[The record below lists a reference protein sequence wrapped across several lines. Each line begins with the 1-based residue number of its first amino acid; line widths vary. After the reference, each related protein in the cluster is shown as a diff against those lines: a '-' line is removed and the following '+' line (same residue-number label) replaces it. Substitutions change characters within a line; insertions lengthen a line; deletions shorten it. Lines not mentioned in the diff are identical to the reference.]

1 MSIAFLISSIIF
13 SKISVEEVF
22 KKVDKISKRTM
33 KADLLLLHAPS
44 SWTFRDNPSLWGPIS
59 DVIPSTPI
67 FEMYPMGFVSIAEYL
82 HRYGYKVEIANI
94 ALRMLEDPKLNVEK
108 LISSFDTTLF
118 GIDLHWL
125 VHANGSLELAK
136 VCKKIQP
143 DTKIVFGGL
152 SSTYYANE
160 LIQEKVVDFVIKGD
174 STELPLL
181 KLLQELESTKP
192 DYSVVP
198 NLVYRDKTV
207 VDNGITYVPESL
219 DDFTLDF
226 KFIVNMLS
234 SVRGIRLRFPY
245 REYLKNP
252 LLAIFSVKGCT
263 LNCLT
268 CGGSQYFYKT
278 YCNRREPAFRS
289 PERIINDLLAIESYV
304 KIPVFILSELQQAG
318 TKYWREIFSQI
329 KKEQIDLPL
338 IFELYYPAPKEFFE
352 KLSCLTEF
360 SLQISPE
367 TWSEEIRK
375 YQGKAYSNAELEKNI
390 TYALSAGVKKFDL
403 YYMIGLARQT
413 QEELDRILTYL
424 DQTITAFGDR
434 VHFFIA
440 PLSPFLDP
448 GALAFDYPQKYGF
461 KRLFKDLR
469 AHYNALTSNCWK
481 NYLNYEGTLSREELV
496 WHTYDVADKLL
507 DVKVKHAYL
516 TQEEYAEKKQLIH
529 RSWELYQL
537 LEEADAKQDTLM
549 IENVPGLDTS
559 LLTTDT
565 DLYFGNYRILNF
577 RSFLRFVRK
586 KLFG

>member
-1 MSIAFLISSIIF
+1 
-13 SKISVEEVF
+13 
-22 KKVDKISKRTM
+22 M

-67 FEMYPMGFVSIAEYL
+67 FEMYPLGFVSIAEYL
-82 HRYGYKVEIANI
+82 NRYGYKVEIANI
-94 ALRMLEDPKLNVEK
+94 ALRMLEDPKLNVEQ
-108 LISSFDTTLF
+108 LISSFDTSLF

-136 VCKKIQP
+136 ICKKIQP
-143 DTKIVFGGL
+143 NTKIVFGGL

-160 LIQEKVVDFVIKGD
+160 LIQEQVVDFVVKGD

-192 DYSVVP
+192 NYSVVP

-207 VDNGITYVPESL
+207 VDNGITYVPNTL

-234 SVRGIRLRFPY
+234 SVRGIKLRFPY

-318 TKYWREIFSQI
+318 VNYWREIFTQI

-338 IFELYYPAPKEFFE
+338 VFELFYPAPKEFFE
-352 KLSCLTEF
+352 NLASLHEF

-375 YQGKAYSNAELEKNI
+375 YQGKAYSNTELEKNI
-390 TYALSAGVKKFDL
+390 AYALNAGVKKFDL
-403 YYMIGLARQT
+403 YYMIGLSKQT
-413 QEELDRILTYL
+413 REELDHILEYL
-424 DQTITAFGDR
+424 DQKIAAFGER

-448 GALAFDYPQKYGF
+448 GALAFDFPQKYGF
-461 KRLFKDLR
+461 KRLFRDLR
-469 AHYNALTSNCWK
+469 SHYNALENNSWK
-481 NYLNYEGTLSREELV
+481 NYLNYESTLSREELV
-496 WHTYDVADKLL
+496 WHTYDVADKLF
-507 DVKVKHAYL
+507 DIKVKHKYL
-516 TQEEYAEKKQLIH
+516 SQREYVEKKQLLH

-537 LEEADAKQDTLM
+537 LEEADIKQDTL
-549 IENVPGLDTS
+549 ITENVPGLDAS
-559 LLTTDT
+559 LLTTNK
-565 DLYFGNYRILNF
+565 DLYFGNYSILNF
-577 RSFLRFVRK
+577 RSFLRLIRK